1 MSKLVRET
9 KVVLTNVRLSYAN
22 LFTPKAIQEGAQE
35 KYSVS
40 LIIDKNDTE
49 TIDLVKKAIE
59 NAKAE
64 GKVAKWG
71 GKLPGNLKQP
81 LRDGDTD
88 REGDDAYANSY
99 FINANST
106 QAPEVVGKFRDPETG
121 KPLPLGEDEVYS
133 GCYANVS
140 VNFFAY
146 DARGNKGI
154 GAGLGNVQKV
164 KDGDRLGGKTSASSD
179 FDFEEADD
187 MDFLG

>member
-1 MSKLVRET
+1 MSKLVRDT
-9 KVVLTNVRLSYAN
+9 KVVLSNVRLSYAN

-81 LRDGDTD
+81 LRDGDTE
-88 REGDDAYANSY
+88 REDDDAYSNSY
-99 FINANST
+99 FINANSI

-146 DARGNKGI
+146 AASGNKGV

-164 KDGDRLGGKTSASSD
+164 KDGDRLGGKTSATSD